1 MEEILEKLVGL
12 QTTDDKPEVIEEALD
27 YIGAHL
33 SERGMYVE
41 RFNYNGVGSL
51 VATTKQTK
59 SPKVMLVGHVDV
71 VAAPDDQFKLG
82 KENGNYTGRG
92 VYDMKYAI
100 AAFMQLADTIK
111 ANLQDYDF
119 GIMVTGDEENAGP
132 NGAGKL
138 VENGYRAGVVV
149 LPDAGE
155 AHDNWKLE
163 RSAKGF
169 LYKTATATGIAAHG
183 SRPWQGENA
192 IYKIIDFVNDLR
204 REFPNQDQLGS
215 TLNIGKINGGLAPN
229 QVPAEA
235 SVTIDIRVP
244 NEQEAQRAAQL
255 LDKFAQNHGLDLQDL
270 MPSGVPHRPDL
281 ESPLFKAFYKCF
293 EQVVTDKKL
302 IPEDSFGGS
311 DARYFAQVG
320 VPCIL
325 VNPPGK
331 GLHADH
337 ESVEIEGV
345 TQLHD
350 ILKLYLQEVAR
361 A

>member
-27 YIGAHL
+27 YIGAYL

-41 RFNYNGVGSL
+41 RFNYDGVSSL

-59 SPKVMLVGHVDV
+59 SPKVMLAAHVDV
-71 VAAPDDQFKLG
+71 VGAPDDQFKLG
-82 KENGNYTGRG
+82 KNNSSYTGRG

-100 AAFMQLADTIK
+100 AAFMQLVDTIK
-111 ANLQDYDF
+111 DKLQDYDF
-119 GIMVTGDEENAGP
+119 GIMITGDEENAGP
-132 NGAGKL
+132 NGTGKL
-138 VENGYRAGVVV
+138 VENGYRADVVV

-155 AHDNWKLE
+155 THDNWKLE

-169 LYKTATATGIAAHG
+169 LYKIAYASGAAAHG
-183 SRPWQGENA
+183 SRPWQGDNA
-192 IYKIIDFVNDLR
+192 IYKIIDFANDLR
-204 REFPNQDQLGS
+204 KEFTNQDQLGS

-229 QVPAEA
+229 QVPAA
-235 SVTIDIRVP
+235 ACVTIDIRVP
-244 NEQEAQRAAQL
+244 NEQEAERVAKL
-255 LDKFAQNHGLDLQDL
+255 LDRFAQKYGIDLQDL
-270 MPSGVPHRPDL
+270 MPAGVPHRPDL
-281 ESPLFKAFYKCF
+281 ESPMFKAFYKCF

-302 IPEDSFGGS
+302 VPEDSFGGS

-345 TQLHD
+345 VQLHD

-361 A
+361 V